1 VLSYWQLNPDFQLCW
16 KKWDEQLVLYHTG
29 SGDTHLF
36 DQFGNHILQLLKSR
50 TMTIS
55 ELRKQLLADTN
66 QTENIEAETTENS
79 LDEFLNEL
87 QRLGIAEQ
95 VNV

>member
-1 VLSYWQLNPDFQLCW
+1 
-16 KKWDEQLVLYHTG
+16 
-29 SGDTHLF
+29 
-36 DQFGNHILQLLKSR
+36 
-50 TMTIS
+50 MTIS

>member
-1 VLSYWQLNPDFQLCW
+1 MLSYWQLNPDFQLCW

-66 QTENIEAETTENS
+66 QTENS

>member
-1 VLSYWQLNPDFQLCW
+1 MLLYWQLNQNFQLYW
-16 KKWDEQLVLYHTG
+16 RKWDEQLVLYHTG

-36 DQFGNHILQLLKSR
+36 DQFGNHILQLLKSSS
-50 TMTIS
+50 MTTA

-66 QTENIEAETTENS
+66 QTENVEDETTENS

-95 VNV
+95 VNL